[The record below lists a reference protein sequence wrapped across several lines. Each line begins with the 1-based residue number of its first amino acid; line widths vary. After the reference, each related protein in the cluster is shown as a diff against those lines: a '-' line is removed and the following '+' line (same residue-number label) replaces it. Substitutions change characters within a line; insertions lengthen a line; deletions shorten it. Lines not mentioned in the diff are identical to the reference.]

1 MKEAIESVQ
10 KYNSKLHN
18 GKLRATQG
26 AVAPSCVHK
35 TYTDSLFMAG
45 FSFKLGRRRVEC
57 GDLSDWRVH

>member
-1 MKEAIESVQ
+1 VKEAIESVQ

-18 GKLRATQG
+18 
-26 AVAPSCVHK
+26 
-35 TYTDSLFMAG
+35 G